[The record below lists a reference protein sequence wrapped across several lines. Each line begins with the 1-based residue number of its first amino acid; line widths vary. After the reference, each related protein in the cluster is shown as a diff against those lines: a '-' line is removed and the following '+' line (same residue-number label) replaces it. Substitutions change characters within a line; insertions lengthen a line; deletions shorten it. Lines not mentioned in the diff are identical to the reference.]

1 MRLARWGTFATQQPD
16 MADAG
21 RTLLYQ
27 FGVGLAFLGTVR
39 ADGGPRIHPFC
50 PLLEGDGIYAFLI
63 PSPKRDDLRRD
74 GRYAMH
80 SFPTDADED
89 AFYVAGTARA
99 DADERLRDRLAARFA
114 AERPH
119 LDAIDLGEHE
129 VFEFLIERCLLTRT
143 SGHGDASP
151 RHEVWHAP
159 GPGS

>member
-1 MRLARWGTFATQQPD
+1 MQRPDLAE
-16 MADAG
+16 AG
-21 RTLLYQ
+21 QGLLYQ

-39 ADGGPRIHPFC
+39 VDGGPRIHPFC
-50 PLLEGDGIYAFLI
+50 PLLEGDGLYAFLT

-89 AFYVAGTARA
+89 ALYITGTARA
-99 DADERLRDRLAARFA
+99 DPDERQRERLASRFA
-114 AERPH
+114 AERPNV
-119 LDAIDLGEHE
+119 DEIDLGGHE

-151 RHEVWHAP
+151 RHEVWRAP
-159 GPGS
+159 GEGS